1 MTLRTRE
8 MRRSALVNVPSFSR
22 KDAARQEDVRVARRL
37 DQEQVLHDDA
47 FHRGKR
53 GSHVA
58 RVRVRLGEVLA
69 LDVERAETAVE
80 RRLEHVRDAKS
91 WLVAD
96 RHIPGRL
103 EVATRDGIRHVPV
116 ARQLVRERAHVAG
129 ALHVVLSAQRIHA
142 HALAADVAGRHR
154 EVRDAHDHGRAL
166 AVLGDA
172 EAVVNRAVA
181 GRRRTVARP
190 RARSCAGTPL
200 TASVASGEWRGSRD
214 EVLPLAYE
222 SVSQRARRSRPSR
235 GLP

>member
-1 MTLRTRE
+1 MLP
-8 MRRSALVNVPSFSR
+8 RRSSVLVA
-22 KDAARQEDVRVARRL
+22 DAGERRGQARDLVHDLGRMRVVHRIAERLGEAHRDFPVRELRERLHDLAHPRDAPLGVGERAVLLEEGRTRQEDVRIARRL

-53 GSHVA
+53 RSHVA

-69 LDVERAETAVE
+69 LDIERAETAVE

-103 EVATRDGIRHVPV
+103 ELATRDGIRHVPV

-142 HALAADVAGRHR
+142 HALAAEVAGRHR
-154 EVRDAHDHGRAL
+154 EVRDAHRPWSFPGC
-166 AVLGDA
+166 
-172 EAVVNRAVA
+172 
-181 GRRRTVARP
+181 AR
-190 RARSCAGTPL
+190 
-200 TASVASGEWRGSRD
+200 
-214 EVLPLAYE
+214 
-222 SVSQRARRSRPSR
+222 
-235 GLP
+235 